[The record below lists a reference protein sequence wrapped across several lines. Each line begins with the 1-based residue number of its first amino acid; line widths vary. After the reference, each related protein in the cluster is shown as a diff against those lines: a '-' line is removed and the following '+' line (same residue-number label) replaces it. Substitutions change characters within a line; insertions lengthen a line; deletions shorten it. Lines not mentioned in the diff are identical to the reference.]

1 MLVSFDTKVRYRGRE
16 YTRLSDIPAEE
27 RVPLERA
34 LQRLCPTGMPT
45 PQLNSRILVNGR
57 TVTDPDALSAAQ
69 RDYIDSLLGAMF
81 PIDNAICLAAVRE
94 RRNFIGGVIGLSLVL
109 CGVLA
114 AAGVLWS
121 RGYFG

>member
-16 YTRLSDIPAEE
+16 YTRLSDIPAAD
-27 RVPLERA
+27 RAPLERA
-34 LQRLCPTGMPT
+34 LHRLCPSGMPT
-45 PQLNSRILVNGR
+45 PQLNSRILINGR

-69 RDYIDSLLGAMF
+69 RDYIASLLGAMF
-81 PIDNAICLAAVRE
+81 PIENAICLAAVRE
-94 RRNFIGGVIGLSLVL
+94 RRSFIGGVIGLSFVL
-109 CGVLA
+109 GGVLA